1 MYQSFLTRNDL
12 VAFFREYEPEL
23 GDFYLIYEKLN
34 FQVIALLPKRIY
46 QFRADLKALELHDRS
61 SLCEYNQT
69 HVQLDDTNPITY
81 LNTELASFSQQN
93 QPGHAVPFFKGG
105 LAGAVT
111 FEGLSQLLDIDISCT
126 ESPPMPFG
134 LFDSF
139 LVKELATEI
148 VHVVGTDDTE
158 NKLTEIIK
166 KIQSGVYLNHSSKTD
181 VAVNFSDFYNQVTQ
195 NPEDRNIFC
204 QQVMDIQTHLKQ
216 GNSFQTVLSYKYS
229 KPQKSSTFDTFLQLY
244 KQRSTYK
251 YLARFF
257 DTRIVGISPEN
268 LFELNH
274 QRHVKMIPLA
284 GTRPRTGDKTID
296 NEQESQLRNC
306 KKEKAEHTMLVDLAR
321 NDLGIVCEK
330 GSVNVERYLY
340 IEHFKDVM
348 HLASDITGILQENIT
363 ALDLMRAISPAGT
376 MSGAP
381 KIRSIN
387 IIRETECDE
396 RGFYSGNIGF
406 VNFDGSADFS
416 IIIRSVIFANN
427 RVNLRAGAGIVLDS
441 TANSEYDECIRKM
454 YSCGKELV

>member
-1 MYQSFLTRNDL
+1 MYWNFTTQNDL
-12 VAFFREYEPEL
+12 AAFFREYESEL

-34 FQVIALLPKRIY
+34 FQVIAILPKRIY
-46 QFRADLKALELHDRS
+46 QFKANLKALELHVRNN
-61 SLCEYNQT
+61 LCEYNQT
-69 HVQLDDTNPITY
+69 LLQLDDTDPIKY
-81 LNTELASFSQQN
+81 LNTELATFSQQS
-93 QPGHAVPFFKGG
+93 QSGHTVPFFKGG

-111 FEGLSQLLDIDISCT
+111 FEGLSQLLDVDSSCT
-126 ESPPMPFG
+126 ESPPMSFG

-139 LVKELATEI
+139 FVKELVTGI
-148 VHVVGTDDTE
+148 VHVVGTSDTE
-158 NKLTEIIK
+158 NKLTKFVREIQAGI
-166 KIQSGVYLNHSSKTD
+166 YLNQTSEAD
-181 VAVNFSDFYNQVTQ
+181 VAVNFGDFYNQVTQ
-195 NPEDRNIFC
+195 NHEDRNIFC
-204 QQVMDIQTHLKQ
+204 QRVMDIQTHLKQ

-229 KPQKSSTFDTFLQLY
+229 KPQKTSAFDMFLLLC

-251 YLARFF
+251 YLARLF
-257 DTRIVGISPEN
+257 DTRIVGISPEI
-268 LFELNH
+268 LFELDH
-274 QRHVKMIPLA
+274 QHHVKMIPLA
-284 GTRPRTGDKTID
+284 GTRSRTGNKAID

-321 NDLGIVCEK
+321 NDLGRVCEK
-330 GSVNVERYLY
+330 GSVNVDRYLY
-340 IEHFKDVM
+340 IEHLKDVM
-348 HLASDITGILQENIT
+348 HLASDISGILQNGMT

-387 IIRETECDE
+387 IIRETERDE

-441 TANSEYDECIRKM
+441 SANSEFDECIRKM